1 MIHQNNISGLLLL
14 ISLIVAAAGC
24 SPTKKTAN
32 LQLSAAAAFDA
43 GNYELAL
50 AEYETLAS
58 IWNETNA
65 REENPYLDKAG
76 HAAFEMG
83 DTEKAVGYFAE
94 SMFYGTASIS
104 TYTKLIAHYRE
115 AANFSRELMTIE
127 GLTEAYPESPVTQQY
142 QQRLFEMYA
151 EAEQWQEAEA
161 QWKNIGGEKD
171 ISLLEHFFEVN
182 RQLDNRERAD
192 SLANV
197 IIAADPNN
205 AAALEWR
212 ATQYFNRAEQRYNAE
227 MSAYDQNRTRRQ
239 YAQLLEGL
247 EIANKDYRS
256 ARDIFERLYQKSPEK
271 RYAMYLYNIY
281 SRFEDSQKANYYR
294 SRM

>member
-1 MIHQNNISGLLLL
+1 MILL
-14 ISLIVAAAGC
+14 IISVAGC
-24 SPTKKTAN
+24 SPTKKTAT
-32 LQLSAAAAFDA
+32 LQQNAAAAFDA
-43 GNYELAL
+43 GNYKLAL
-50 AEYETLAS
+50 ADYETLVS
-58 IWNETNA
+58 LWNETNP

-83 DTEKAVGYFAE
+83 DTEKAIGYFTE
-94 SMFYGTASIS
+94 SMFYGTATIS

-115 AANFSRELMTIE
+115 VANFSRELMTIE
-127 GLTEAYPESPVTQQY
+127 GLMEAFPEHAVTQDY
-142 QQRLFEMYA
+142 QQRLFEMYT
-151 EAEQWQEAEA
+151 EAEQWQEAER
-161 QWKNIGGEKD
+161 QWEMIGGEKD
-171 ISLLEHFFEVN
+171 LALLEKYFLVS

-212 ATQYFNRAEQRYNAE
+212 ATQHFNRAEQRYNAE
-227 MSAYDQNRTRRQ
+227 MKAYEQNRTRRQ

-247 EIANKDYRS
+247 EVANENYRK
-256 ARDIFERLYQKSPEK
+256 ARDIFERLYRKSPEK
-271 RYAMYLYNIY
+271 RYAAYLYNIY
-281 SRFEDSQKANYYR
+281 SRFEDNEKANYYR

>member
-1 MIHQNNISGLLLL
+1 MLVLLSLMI
-14 ISLIVAAAGC
+14 AATGC
-24 SPTKKTAN
+24 SPTKKTAT
-32 LQLSAAAAFDA
+32 LQQNAADAFEA

-50 AEYETLAS
+50 TGYETLVS
-58 IWNETNA
+58 IWNEANP

-83 DTEKAVGYFAE
+83 DTEKAIGFFAE

-127 GLTEAYPESPVTQQY
+127 GLIEAFPENPVTQQY

-151 EAEQWQEAEA
+151 EAEQWKKADE
-161 QWKNIGGEKD
+161 QWKNISGEKD
-171 ISLLEHFFEVN
+171 ITLLEQFLEVN
-182 RQLDNRERAD
+182 RQLDNQARAD

-205 AAALEWR
+205 TAALEWR

-227 MSAYDQNRTRRQ
+227 MKAYEQNRTRRQ